1 MHILEILLFALSIIL
16 FGFIVS
22 KKPIKKTLILI
33 LFLAVILVFILHV
46 VIDGLRWVLY
56 PLYLAS
62 FGMVII
68 GYFTKVTQISISN
81 NRRKVITIVL
91 STLIVFSGLL
101 SFMFPIYRLPSP
113 SGDYEIGTKTFVITD
128 GTRPEAYTSNPDDD
142 RRIKVQIWYPAE
154 TVEGYEQAP
163 WLDGVVVSRALSKD
177 FGLPAFALDQ
187 TADIM
192 SNSYFDAPI
201 SEDYDTYPIII
212 ISHGWRGFRNLH
224 TDFAEEL
231 ASLGYFVVSID
242 HTYGSVATVFGEDDV
257 AYLNSDALPP
267 RESTPDFLNYANQLV
282 NTYASDV
289 STTIDFLER
298 LNSLTV
304 MDFTG
309 RLDLTKIGVLGH
321 STGGGGDVKA
331 AMTDDRI
338 DALIGLD
345 AWVEPITE
353 SNIDN
358 GLSIPSLFL
367 RSEAWETGE
376 NNANLYNLIDSSS
389 ESSTLYQV
397 DGTTHYDF
405 AMDYMYSPLIK
416 VIGLSGS
423 YNSKDLTMTLKEII
437 DDFFNQTLRDDTTN
451 TVDPDSLDG
460 VRIIRT
466 N

>member
-1 MHILEILLFALSIIL
+1 MQILEILLLAISIIL
-16 FGFIVS
+16 FGFIIS
-22 KKPIKKTLILI
+22 KKSVRIPFILI
-33 LFLAVILVFILHV
+33 LFAVEILVFILHV
-46 VIDGLRWVLY
+46 TIDGLRWVLY
-56 PLYLAS
+56 PLYLAVLI
-62 FGMVII
+62 MLIM
-68 GYFTKVTQISISN
+68 GYITKVRQINIA
-81 NRRKVITIVL
+81 KKGKKAIIIVL
-91 STLIVFSGLL
+91 SILIVFSGLL
-101 SFMFPIYRLPSP
+101 AFVFPIYSLPLP

-128 GTRPEAYTSNPDDD
+128 TRLEAYTSDPNDN
-142 RRIKVQIWYPAE
+142 RQIKVQIWYPAE

-163 WLDGVVVSRALSKD
+163 WLDGVVVSRALSRD
-177 FGLPAFALDQ
+177 FGFPGFVLDQ

-192 SNSYFDAPI
+192 SNSYIGAPI
-201 SEDYDTYPIII
+201 NNNSDTYPIII

-242 HTYGSVATVFGEDDV
+242 HTYGSVATVFEEDDV

-267 RESTPDFLNYANQLV
+267 RESTEDFLEYANQLV

-298 LNSLTV
+298 LNNLTEL
-304 MDFTG
+304 DFTG
-309 RLDLTKIGVLGH
+309 KLDLSKIGVLGH
-321 STGGGGDVKA
+321 STGGGGDVLA
-331 AMTDDRI
+331 AINDNRI

-353 SNIDN
+353 TDINN

-367 RSEAWETGE
+367 RSETWETGE
-376 NNANLYNLIDSSS
+376 NNANLYHLVDGSG

-397 DGTTHYDF
+397 DGTTHFDF

-423 YNSKDLTMTLKEII
+423 YNSKNLTLTLKEII
-437 DDFFNQTLRDDTTN
+437 DDFFNQTLRDDTT
-451 TVDPDSLDG
+451 TAVDPASLEG
-460 VRIIRT
+460 VRLIKT